1 MNVKLKV
8 LRRNKEK
15 GYSDRIYYYFFVN
28 FEHLFGDWNY
38 KLKYTISHKFANPFL
53 YRNKIWTPV
62 YMHVCTSF
70 FPVPQVSNKT
80 IYIF

>member
-15 GYSDRIYYYFFVN
+15 GYSDRIYYFFFVN

-38 KLKYTISHKFANPFL
+38 KLKYTISHKFANPFFVQKQNMNSSI
-53 YRNKIWTPV
+53 YAR
-62 YMHVCTSF
+62 MHKF
-70 FPVPQVSNKT
+70 FSGSAGE
-80 IYIF
+80 